1 MGGPAVTSD
10 PLRITRRTAA
20 ALWAAFLG
28 IALAAIIAL
37 IPLPYAVL
45 RPGPATN
52 TLGKGSDGKPL
63 VTVVGAPT
71 YPTTGALDFT
81 TVSVSGGPGRRVNAW
96 DLLGAYLSSSAEI
109 YREDQ
114 LFAPGTTSEQ
124 VKERNAAEMTS
135 SQEEATAVAL
145 RSIGK
150 TVTTRYA
157 IASVAEGTPAAAVLK
172 PDDIVL
178 AVDGT
183 TIASLADIQRLVR
196 AHTSGQEVR
205 LTIRRAGK
213 DQDVS
218 ARTTTVEGVTALG
231 VRMQPVYDYPF
242 EVTIDAGDVGGPSA
256 GTMFALAVRDILTPG
271 AMTGGKKIAGT
282 GTIDDAGEVG
292 PIGGIRQKI
301 VGAKEAGATYFLA
314 PADNCRDLAG
324 EQIEGIT
331 VVRIA
336 TFDDAVHAV
345 DEIAAGGS
353 DLPRCG

>member
-1 MGGPAVTSD
+1 
-10 PLRITRRTAA
+10 
-20 ALWAAFLG
+20 
-28 IALAAIIAL
+28 
-37 IPLPYAVL
+37 
-45 RPGPATN
+45 
-52 TLGKGSDGKPL
+52 
-63 VTVVGAPT
+63 
-71 YPTTGALDFT
+71 
-81 TVSVSGGPGRRVNAW
+81 
-96 DLLGAYLSSSAEI
+96 
-109 YREDQ
+109 
-114 LFAPGTTSEQ
+114 
-124 VKERNAAEMTS
+124 
-135 SQEEATAVAL
+135 
-145 RSIGK
+145 
-150 TVTTRYA
+150 
-157 IASVAEGTPAAAVLK
+157 
-172 PDDIVL
+172 
-178 AVDGT
+178 
-183 TIASLADIQRLVR
+183 
-196 AHTSGQEVR
+196 VR